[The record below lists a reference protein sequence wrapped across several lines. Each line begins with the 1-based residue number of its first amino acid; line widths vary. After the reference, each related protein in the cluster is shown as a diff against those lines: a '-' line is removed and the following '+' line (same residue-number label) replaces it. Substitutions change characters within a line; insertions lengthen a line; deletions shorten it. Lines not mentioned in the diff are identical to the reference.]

1 MITIRNRVQQICK
14 IISAIVLLTFLTATN
29 CCFANTIADD
39 EKSLNV
45 DYSKFNTEVT
55 KNAADKFFK
64 IAVSA
69 ESEEEKNINLENAAA
84 QYYVLAN
91 INKSDPYPCVQLGRI
106 YDLQGK
112 DLYAKA
118 YFGRALALE
127 NKNVDAN
134 YYFGEFYYTRGQYQK
149 ALEFYQKSLLY
160 GKTADAELYKKIGHI
175 YERFADV
182 KRANFYY
189 SAGLEINPNDPEL
202 KRKIN
207 KSAVKEYEQS
217 GYYKRRSH
225 N

>member
-1 MITIRNRVQQICK
+1 MRQIYK
-14 IISAIVLLTFLTATN
+14 IVSAIVLLIFLVATN
-29 CCFANTIADD
+29 YCLAGTLADN

-45 DYSKFNTEVT
+45 DYSKFNTEAT
-55 KNAADKFFK
+55 KNTADKFFK
-64 IAVSA
+64 IAINA
-69 ESEEEKNINLENAAA
+69 ESEEEKKDNLEKASA

-91 INKSDPYPCVQLGRI
+91 VNKSDPYPCIQLGRI

-127 NKNVDAN
+127 SKHSDAN

-189 SAGLEINPNDPEL
+189 NASLELNPKDQEL
-202 KRKIN
+202 KEKIN
-207 KSAVKEYEQS
+207 RSAVKEYEKS
-217 GYYKRRSH
+217 GYYKRRVH